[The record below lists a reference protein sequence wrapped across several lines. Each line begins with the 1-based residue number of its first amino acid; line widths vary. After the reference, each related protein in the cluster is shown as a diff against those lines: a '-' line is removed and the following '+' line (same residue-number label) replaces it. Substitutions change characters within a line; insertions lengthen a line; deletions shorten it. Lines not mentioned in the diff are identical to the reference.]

1 MKPIKTIFFDV
12 YQTLLSADLGPS
24 EKGWPVFSEFLNDL
38 GVSIDP
44 PQFQEKFEKAKQK
57 YYLSVSDPERKFRHH
72 NLFDLIDTVFRDYGI
87 QMEEKTLF
95 DLIWKFR
102 KTNYPHVGLY
112 PGAKDVLDEL
122 SQKYS
127 LSVASFAQ
135 SSYSKRE
142 LKELGIAKYFSHF
155 IFSSDIGYR
164 KTDQEF
170 FRICLKIAG
179 RKPAECLMIGDNY
192 LQDIAVPKAV
202 GLRAILIRNPLT
214 DEQNNI
220 GDIKPDEVLSLEDI
234 AKLPSIIRSI
244 A

>member
-1 MKPIKTIFFDV
+1 MKPMKTIFFDV

-24 EKGWPVFSEFLNDL
+24 EKGWPVFSKFLNDL

-44 PQFQEKFEKAKQK
+44 PQFQEKFGQAKQK
-57 YYLSVSDPERKFRHH
+57 YYLSVSDPESKFRHH
-72 NLFDLIDTVFRDYGI
+72 NLFDLICAMFRDYGI
-87 QMEEKTLF
+87 QVEEKTLL
-95 DLIWKFR
+95 DLIWEFR
-102 KTNYPHVGLY
+102 KASYSHVGIY
-112 PGAKDVLDEL
+112 SGVKDALDEL

-135 SSYSKRE
+135 SSYTKRE
-142 LKELGIAKYFSHF
+142 LEELGIAKYFSHL

-170 FRICLKIAG
+170 FRICLKITG

-192 LQDIAVPKAV
+192 LQDVAIPKAV

-214 DEQNNI
+214 DEQNI
-220 GDIKPDEVLSLEDI
+220 IDDPKPDGFVKVENMI
-234 AKLPSIIRSI
+234 TLPSVIRSI
-244 A
+244 E